1 MGNFFAIILMH
12 VFYYRLILRI
22 AQCNFTFNYFV
33 YLALFKLRKKGFQTE
48 NVFCT
53 PHHNCVVLTAN
64 FSTFLILQ
72 LSGDAQNHFKDV
84 IIYYAE
90 LVMYYFY
97 NFTLHSKMT
106 TQFI

>member
-1 MGNFFAIILMH
+1 MH

-33 YLALFKLRKKGFQTE
+33 YLALFKLSKKGFHTE

-64 FSTFLILQ
+64 ISTFLILQ

-84 IIYYAE
+84 VIYYAE